1 MPAPTTTNLTS
12 FLTTIGVTAS
22 GSADLTALLASA
34 TLEFETRTGRQKYQ
48 GDAGTTAVRYTIPP
62 LQGNSVRLTIADCWA
77 ITEIKVN
84 YSGGSTGKVLTEYDD
99 FIYRPDGYTQ
109 KRRPIEAIQFVHMPS
124 IEPGS
129 ILVTGKL
136 GYASDMPTDV
146 FEAILSGAAAQLM
159 IQQAGESGSVTEE
172 KNGDRS
178 VKYGAGNDLG
188 TVERLQKVFDTTAS
202 RYIKV
207 AY

>member
-1 MPAPTTTNLTS
+1 MPAPTTGNLTS

-22 GSADLTALLASA
+22 GSADLSALLNSA

-48 GDAGTTAVRYTIPP
+48 GDTGVTAVRYTIPA

-77 ITEIKVN
+77 ITEVRTN
-84 YSGGSTGKVLTEYDD
+84 YSGGSTGVVLTEYTD
-99 FIYRPDGYTQ
+99 FIHRPDGHTQ
-109 KRRPIEAIQFVHMPS
+109 KKRPIEAIQFVYMPS

-129 ILVTGKL
+129 ILITGKL
-136 GYASDMPTDV
+136 GYASDMPADV

-159 IQQAGESGSVTEE
+159 TQQAGESGTITDE

-178 VKYGAGNDLG
+178 VKYSGDQNS
-188 TVERLQKVFDTTAS
+188 TIQRLQSVFDLTAS
-202 RYIKV
+202 RYTKV

>member
-1 MPAPTTTNLTS
+1 MPAPTTGNLTS

-22 GSADLTALLASA
+22 GSADLAALLNSA

-48 GDAGTTAVRYTIPP
+48 GDTGTTAVRYTVPL
-62 LQGNSVRLTIADCWA
+62 LQGNIVRLTIADCWA
-77 ITEIKVN
+77 ITEVRIN
-84 YSGGSTGKVLTEYDD
+84 YSGAGTGVVLTEYTD

-109 KRRPIEAIQFVHMPS
+109 KRRPIEAIQFVYMPS

-129 ILVTGKL
+129 ILITGKL
-136 GYASDMPTDV
+136 GYAADMPADV

-159 IQQAGESGSVTEE
+159 TQQAGDSGTITEE

-178 VKYGAGNDLG
+178 VKYGTEADQG
-188 TVERLQKVFDTTAS
+188 TIDRLQRVFDQTAS
-202 RYIKV
+202 RYTKV